1 MNAEESHYL
10 KKLKTLKNTIDS
22 KVTEKRKNILGVSSW
37 DRSTKTF
44 QIHHVLKTCKDKVN
58 HIEIDALDNIEALK
72 KHTETFF
79 VYSKCSPCDDC
90 CEVLCQWSRSNR
102 LNLIVWGF
110 ERRRLISDQ
119 MSLPSNLLLIDM
131 TNREMIN
138 RRERRQTLN
147 LNETLTKETFDELL
161 SRMDRSFHRSAEKKK
176 VLKPIINSPKPPS
189 IIKMNNFIK
198 TDKSVTGVDIEKEKL
213 IINKLLR
220 IRKSQEDMI
229 SLSTASNSLES
240 TPVGSGRRR
249 QLHPI
254 INL

>member
-1 MNAEESHYL
+1 
-10 KKLKTLKNTIDS
+10 
-22 KVTEKRKNILGVSSW
+22 
-37 DRSTKTF
+37 
-44 QIHHVLKTCKDKVN
+44 
-58 HIEIDALDNIEALK
+58 
-72 KHTETFF
+72 
-79 VYSKCSPCDDC
+79 
-90 CEVLCQWSRSNR
+90 
-102 LNLIVWGF
+102 
-110 ERRRLISDQ
+110 

-189 IIKMNNFIK
+189 RIKMNNFIK

-220 IRKSQEDMI
+220 MRKSQEDLI